1 MKYMEVEVIR
11 EVDGVPVRAQQLEVA
26 TGLYIT
32 ILDTP
37 DTGGR
42 LDHAVNDPAID
53 PYATVLWPASLAI
66 AMELPDLISPGD
78 QVLDLGSGIGLATL
92 TAAHLGAYA
101 TAYDHD
107 PFALRL
113 IEEAARMQG
122 LTVDTIEFDLHS
134 PEPLP
139 PADLIILSDLLYDY
153 DLADSLARRVA
164 EQVLRGGHAII
175 GDPGRVAT
183 SAFLD
188 YLGECGVYGHY
199 HAVEV
204 VTPDDDHPT
213 TIGIHIFG
221 E

>member
-1 MKYMEVEVIR
+1 MEVEAIR
-11 EVDGVPVRAQQLEVA
+11 EIDGIPVRALSLEVA
-26 TGLYIT
+26 TEIYIT
-32 ILDTP
+32 IIDTP
-37 DTGGR
+37 AAGR
-42 LDHAVNDPAID
+42 LDEAIHDSAVD
-53 PYATVLWPASLAI
+53 PYATTLGPASLAI

-78 QVLDLGSGIGLATL
+78 HVLDLGSGTGLATL

-101 TAYDHD
+101 IAYDHD

-113 IEEAARMQG
+113 IEEAAHIQG

-153 DLADSLARRVA
+153 DLADSLARRVVD
-164 EQVLRGGHAII
+164 QVLDGGRAII
-175 GDPGRVAT
+175 GDPGRIAT

-188 YLGECGVYGHY
+188 YLGESGIYAQY
-199 HAVEV
+199 HSVEV
-204 VTPDDDHPT
+204 SPPDDNDQT
-213 TIGIHIFG
+213 TSIGIYIFG